1 MLRVWRSLPPG
12 PLVSRVSP
20 RLITRSLAEGRR
32 EVTRLVS
39 LSERKEYS
47 DLLQSMKESEVTKLV
62 SLSEMK
68 EYGDLLQSM
77 RESEVTKLV
86 SLSEGKEYGDL
97 HLLQSMKE
105 SEVKKPIDILGEKEL
120 GRQIELFSLFQQNM
134 FRIRS

>member
-12 PLVSRVSP
+12 ALVSRVSP
-20 RLITRSLAEGRR
+20 RLITRSLSEGRR

-77 RESEVTKLV
+77 
-86 SLSEGKEYGDL
+86 
-97 HLLQSMKE
+97 KE

-120 GRQIELFSLFQQNM
+120 GRQIELFSLFQQSM
-134 FRIRS
+134 FWIKS